1 MDAQICF
8 RGSDGLDKKIR
19 MLAGRCSGVTRGM
32 PRTLLLAVSAADPTT
47 TPDCE
52 HAEPRAFWINQLDT
66 QITFKAAA
74 EMIGAMQGLIDMLEH
89 NFTTE
94 FGDEF
99 REAIDDARGSGHSV
113 RMNTVPTEP
122 VTARPWPHR

>member
-8 RGSDGLDKKIR
+8 RGRDGMDRKIR
-19 MLAGRCSGVTRGM
+19 MIAGRCSGVTRGM
-32 PRTLLLAVSAADPTT
+32 PRTLLLAVTAPDPTT

-52 HAEPRAFWINQLDT
+52 HAAPRAFWINQLDT

-74 EMIGAMQGLIDMLEH
+74 EMLGAMQGLIDMLEH
-89 NFTTE
+89 NFVME

-99 REAIDDARGSGHSV
+99 REAIDEARSRGHTV
-113 RMNTVPTEP
+113 RRNMVPTEP
-122 VTARPWPHR
+122 VEARSWPQR